1 MAVYKIY
8 IEDFEEDDY
17 HIIAIHTSLEDYRLA
32 YFLNRDIEIQLHKSE
47 LDIQSKVKEGQTSFA
62 RFTYKD
68 TEKVI
73 TWDLVQNKNVVIGIE
88 NNITTDLFSNSK
100 NSFSSLAYL
109 LPEYKKVDFFLKIEN
124 AANEIDLT
132 EVVSKIS
139 TIDGITL
146 VYTVDK
152 DKIKSKNNLIF

>member
-1 MAVYKIY
+1 MAVHKIY

-68 TEKVI
+68 NEKVI
-73 TWDLVQNKNVVIGIE
+73 TWDLVQNKNVVIGKG
-88 NNITTDLFSNSK
+88 NNITTDLFSNSN

-124 AANEIDLT
+124 AENEIDLY

-139 TIDGITL
+139 AIDGITL